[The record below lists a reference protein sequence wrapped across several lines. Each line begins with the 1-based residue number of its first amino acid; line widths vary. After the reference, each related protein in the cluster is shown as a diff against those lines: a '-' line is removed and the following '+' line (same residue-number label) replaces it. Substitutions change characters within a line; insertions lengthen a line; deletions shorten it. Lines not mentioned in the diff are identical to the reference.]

1 MEFFRC
7 GLPEVGDG
15 PSSRGGYMMMNFDT
29 SAQMHM
35 GSRSG
40 PSAGRNQQFAST
52 VRPLLLAPA
61 VAFMVRFGSCS
72 KVKLQGKWLAL
83 GVVNESERACVSV

>member
-1 MEFFRC
+1 MEELGGFGLEFFRC

-52 VRPLLLAPA
+52 VRPLLLAPP
-61 VAFMVRFGSCS
+61 RLHLWFG
-72 KVKLQGKWLAL
+72 LATS
-83 GVVNESERACVSV
+83 G